1 MGALWEPRSPVTQ
14 GNGAFCAS
22 TTVEIKGENAD
33 CVTWKPELAKKL
45 DSSISTLEMLIKS
58 KQILY

>member
-1 MGALWEPRSPVTQ
+1 MTQ

-58 KQILY
+58 KQTLH